1 MTSLE
6 KRQFHEPPFAF
17 FIWLIV
23 FKVFLVLL
31 WNGRELQIIMGG
43 FSYYN
48 RLNWF
53 FKWWEFIVTFTTV
66 TWHTWKHS
74 IMKLQLVLVL
84 VLYNSWQK
92 VFQFYFSDFFHQI
105 LQFFNCCLA
114 APRPI
119 VGLYWGDG
127 RTNPIVITTFERFQ
141 H

>member
-43 FSYYN
+43 FSYCN

-84 VLYNSWQK
+84 VLYNSWQRFLSFI
-92 VFQFYFSDFFHQI
+92 FQIFCTRFYNFLTAIWLSHGQ
-105 LQFFNCCLA
+105 LWA
-114 APRPI
+114 
-119 VGLYWGDG
+119 
-127 RTNPIVITTFERFQ
+127 VIEGMAVLTRL
-141 H
+141 